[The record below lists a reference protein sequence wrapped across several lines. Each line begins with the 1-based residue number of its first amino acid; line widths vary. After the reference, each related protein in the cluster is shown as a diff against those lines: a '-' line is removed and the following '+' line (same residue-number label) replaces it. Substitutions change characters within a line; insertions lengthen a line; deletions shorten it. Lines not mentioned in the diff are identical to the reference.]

1 MGISWLRHRNGR
13 NAMSFFNRDRI
24 TLMAGG
30 AVAAMLTAAALV
42 ASTASAA
49 PPGDAAPAFREVNT
63 QGKDVQL
70 SDFKGKT
77 VILEWTNDGCPYV
90 QKHYNSKNMQKTQEA
105 ATKDPDVVWLTVIS
119 SKPGSQGYA
128 DAARANKLSA
138 QRGAHPTHVLLDPDG
153 SMGRAYG
160 AKTTPHMYIITPEG
174 KLAYNG
180 AIDSI
185 QSNRVEDIPKATNYV
200 NAALAS
206 LKAGKAPDP
215 ALTVPYGCSVK
226 Y

>member
-1 MGISWLRHRNGR
+1 M
-13 NAMSFFNRDRI
+13 AFFNRDRI
-24 TLMAGG
+24 KLAAATG
-30 AVAAMLTAAALV
+30 VAAMLSAGALIVATAN
-42 ASTASAA
+42 AA
-49 PPGDAAPAFREVNT
+49 PVGDSAPAFKEMSSQGRE
-63 QGKDVQL
+63 VQL

-77 VILEWTNDGCPYV
+77 IVLEWTNDGCPYV
-90 QKHYNSKNMQKTQEA
+90 RKHYNSKNMQNTQDA
-105 ATKDPDVVWLTVIS
+105 AKKDGVVWVTVIS
-119 SKPGSQGYA
+119 SKKGSQGYS
-128 DAARANKLSA
+128 DAARANKLTTD
-138 QRGAHPTHVLLDPDG
+138 RGAHPDYVLLDADG
-153 SMGRAYG
+153 SMGHAYG
-160 AKTTPHMYIITPEG
+160 AKTTPHMFVITPEG
-174 KLAYNG
+174 KIAYNG